1 MQRRHQDL
9 DKMAIKKTTVKKAT
23 PAKRKTGST
32 NISSPNKNEMRK
44 WEIES
49 ALSTLKRA
57 DEIRND
63 TKMMNDVKKLAQ
75 QQMSV
80 LKTFSK

>member
-1 MQRRHQDL
+1 
-9 DKMAIKKTTVKKAT
+9 MAIKKTTTKKAPVKKAT
-23 PAKRKTGST
+23 TGNKVT
-32 NISSPNKNEMRK
+32 ASPKAEMRK

-57 DEIRND
+57 DEIRKD
-63 TKMMNDVKKLAQ
+63 AKMMNDVKKLAQ
-75 QQMSV
+75 EQMSV

>member
-1 MQRRHQDL
+1 
-9 DKMAIKKTTVKKAT
+9 MAIKKTTTKKA
-23 PAKRKTGST
+23 PAKKST
-32 NISSPNKNEMRK
+32 SSVGIKVTASPKAEMRK

-57 DEIRND
+57 DEIRKD
-63 TKMMNDVKKLAQ
+63 SKMMADVKKLAQ
-75 QQMSV
+75 EQMSV

>member
-1 MQRRHQDL
+1 
-9 DKMAIKKTTVKKAT
+9 MAIKKTTTKKTPVKRASTNMTNVAT
-23 PAKRKTGST
+23 PKA
-32 NISSPNKNEMRK
+32 EMRK

-57 DEIRND
+57 DEIRKD

>member
-1 MQRRHQDL
+1 
-9 DKMAIKKTTVKKAT
+9 MAMKKTTVKKAT
-23 PAKRKTGST
+23 PVKRKTGGT
-32 NISSPNKNEMRK
+32 TISGPNKNEMRK

-57 DEIRND
+57 DEIRKD

-75 QQMSV
+75 EQMSV

>member
-1 MQRRHQDL
+1 
-9 DKMAIKKTTVKKAT
+9 MAIKKTTTRKAPVKKAT
-23 PAKRKTGST
+23 TSVK
-32 NISSPNKNEMRK
+32 ISATPKAELRK

-57 DEIRND
+57 DEIRKD
-63 TKMMNDVKKLAQ
+63 AKMMNDVKKLAQ
-75 QQMSV
+75 EQMSV

>member
-1 MQRRHQDL
+1 
-9 DKMAIKKTTVKKAT
+9 MAIKKTTTKKTPVKRASTSMTNVVTPKA
-23 PAKRKTGST
+23 
-32 NISSPNKNEMRK
+32 EMRK

-57 DEIRND
+57 DEIRKD

>member
-1 MQRRHQDL
+1 
-9 DKMAIKKTTVKKAT
+9 MATKKTTTKTTVKKAA
-23 PAKRKTGST
+23 PKKAAST
-32 NISSPNKNEMRK
+32 ISGPDRNEMRK

-57 DEIRND
+57 DEIRKD
-63 TKMMNDVKKLAQ
+63 AKMMNDVKKLAQ
-75 QQMSV
+75 EQMSV

>member
-1 MQRRHQDL
+1 
-9 DKMAIKKTTVKKAT
+9 MAIKKTTTRKAPVKKAS
-23 PAKRKTGST
+23 TGT
-32 NISSPNKNEMRK
+32 KISSTPKAEMRK

-57 DEIRND
+57 DEIRKD
-63 TKMMNDVKKLAQ
+63 AKMMADVKKLAQ
-75 QQMSV
+75 EQMSV